1 MAEELAYREAL
12 CRALHEEMARD
23 ESVFV
28 IGEEVGVYG
37 GAYAVTDGLL
47 DEFGA
52 GRVIDTPIS
61 EAGIVGLSIGAAITG
76 TRPVAELMYVDFAG
90 MCMDMIAN
98 QAAKINYMYGQQQSV
113 PMTLRTQ
120 GGTGRSAGAQH
131 SQSLEAWFTHVPGL
145 RVVMPATPADG
156 YGLLKSS
163 IRNDDP
169 VIFIEHKGLYT
180 EEGEVPED
188 PYTTPLGEANVV
200 REGDDIT
207 LLTYSRMLYYSLE
220 AAEELSDEGIE
231 AEVIDLRS
239 LNPLDEE
246 TMYESIQKTGRVAVV
261 EEDTKTGGIG
271 AELSARINKQ
281 QFEVL
286 DDPVERIAA
295 LDIPI
300 PAAPEQEQNSI
311 PTPGRIVRTVK
322 DHVKGASV

>member
-47 DEFGA
+47 EEFGE

-61 EAGIVGLSIGAAITG
+61 EPGIVGLSVGAAITG

-98 QAAKINYMYGQQQSV
+98 QAAKINYMYGEQQSV

-120 GGTGRSAGAQH
+120 GGTGRSAGSQH

-169 VIFIEHKGLYT
+169 VIFIEHKSLYT
-180 EEGEVPED
+180 EEGEVPEEQH
-188 PYTTPLGEANVV
+188 TIPLGEANVV
-200 REGDDIT
+200 REGGDIT
-207 LLTYSRMLYYSLE
+207 FLTYSRMLYHSLE
-220 AAEELSDEGIE
+220 AADELAEDGIE
-231 AEVIDLRS
+231 AEVVDMRS

-246 TMYESIQKTGRVAVV
+246 TMYESIEKTGRVAIV
-261 EEDTKTGGIG
+261 EEDTMTGGIG
-271 AELSARINKQ
+271 AELSARINKE
-281 QFEVL
+281 QFDQLEE
-286 DDPVERIAA
+286 PVERIAA

-300 PAAPEQEQNSI
+300 PAAPEQEKNSI

-322 DHVKGASV
+322 DQMKGATV